1 MSAAQL
7 KTEIH
12 EYLDAVKDE
21 TFLKVVHSML
31 NTYVQENQIIV
42 GYRPNNQS
50 ITQDELIEELL
61 ASEAAIERG
70 EFLTIDQL
78 IEESEKW

>member
-1 MSAAQL
+1 MSTAKL
-7 KTEIH
+7 RTEIH
-12 EYLDAVKDE
+12 AYLEAVRDE

-42 GYRPNNQS
+42 GYRPDNEA
-50 ITQDELIEELL
+50 ITQSELIAELM

-70 EFLTIDQL
+70 EYMTIDQL
-78 IEESEKW
+78 MEDAEKW

>member
-1 MSAAQL
+1 
-7 KTEIH
+7 
-12 EYLDAVKDE
+12 
-21 TFLKVVHSML
+21 ML
-31 NTYVQENQIIV
+31 NTSVQENQIIV

-50 ITQDELIEELL
+50 ITQNELIEELM
-61 ASEAAIERG
+61 ASEAAIDRG